1 MKKIKSYKGI
11 MNDGFGIRVNGNE
24 SYKNI
29 TKDELNEIIEEVK
42 KINFNRYPDN
52 DSIDIRKAYACL
64 LYTSDAADD

>member
-11 MNDGFGIRVNGNE
+11 MNDEFGIRVNGNE

-42 KINFNRYPDN
+42 KISIINFK
-52 DSIDIRKAYACL
+52 I
-64 LYTSDAADD
+64 

>member
-11 MNDGFGIRVNGNE
+11 MNDEFGIRVNGNE

-42 KINFNRYPDN
+42 KNKFL
-52 DSIDIRKAYACL
+52 IDIRIMIL
-64 LYTSDAADD
+64 